1 MKPCLRI
8 IGLMLLAILIVSCDI
23 KDLVSP
29 DLTYKAYYCRY
40 DAQRNKTL
48 LLRPEDGILSYSD
61 SQIHRT
67 KDGKVLIYRDYFW
80 KGEPDFTGFYP
91 ISGYIPTNYTTHIP
105 YFSEDGRYL
114 WFAMSGSIYR
124 FDLNNSSYEK
134 ITSDLGFAVHSP
146 RLTADGNYLV
156 MIRSLSGTIN
166 PGYPVVMNLN
176 DSTLVHL
183 DNAEPTATQAVYI
196 PKFGTV
202 YYVRYN
208 ETNYYQGE
216 GALYS
221 ISINNAFNQALVPIV
236 WYYNLNLYL
245 SNDER
250 FIVTHKPPQ
259 GFLENGHLLV
269 RDNSSMLWSE
279 ICGTG
284 QAALARTAN
293 VLYYTKDTR
302 IYRWDLETGTRER
315 IISDTFKGKKIKGF
329 YSLSPSWDGTD
340 LIFTAELGD

>member
-1 MKPCLRI
+1 MKLYFGI
-8 IGLMLLAILIVSCDI
+8 MVLMLLTIFLVSCNI
-23 KDLVSP
+23 KDLVTP
-29 DLTYKAYYCRY
+29 DLTYKTYYCRY
-40 DAQRNKTL
+40 DAQGNKTL
-48 LLRPEDGILSYSD
+48 LQRPVDGILSYSD

-91 ISGYIPTNYTTHIP
+91 ISGYLPNSYTTHPP

-124 FDLNNSSYEK
+124 FDLNNGSYEK
-134 ITSDLGFAVHSP
+134 ITPDLGYSVHSP
-146 RLTADGNYLV
+146 RLTADGNHLV
-156 MIRSLSGTIN
+156 MIRSFGVVG

-176 DSTLVHL
+176 ESTLVHL

-202 YYVRYN
+202 YYVKYI
-208 ETNYYQGE
+208 ETHSYSGID
-216 GALYS
+216 ALYS
-221 ISINNAFNQALVPIV
+221 ISINNANNQALAPMN
-236 WYYNLNLYL
+236 WYHSLNLYL

-259 GFLENGHLLV
+259 GFMKNGHLLV
-269 RDNSSMLWSE
+269 RDNSSMLWYE
-279 ICGTG
+279 IGGTG

-293 VLYYTKDTR
+293 VLYYSKGTS
-302 IYRWDLETGTRER
+302 IYRWNLETGERIR

-329 YSLSPSWDGTD
+329 YRLSPSWDGTD